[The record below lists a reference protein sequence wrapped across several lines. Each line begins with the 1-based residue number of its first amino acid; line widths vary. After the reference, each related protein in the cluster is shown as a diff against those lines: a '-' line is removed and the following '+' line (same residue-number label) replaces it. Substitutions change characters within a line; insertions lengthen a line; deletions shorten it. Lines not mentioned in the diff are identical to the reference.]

1 MNIRRKTVRRLMVLV
16 AGLLLFSGTVALLLV
31 HSIHKEQDTVARMRE
46 AAFRA
51 YDSHDNETAVKLFGS
66 YLNAGPAEGSDA
78 EAVYAYGMA
87 RSQVPMEGNRHI
99 AEAINLLQKYLDLA
113 PADPHDASH
122 QLLHLYTQARYNKES
137 HSLVASLLAK
147 NPRDVEAMRAQVIAM
162 VSERNLTGALA
173 ACHTLNQFDPDN
185 ALWQDRELRLMKD
198 LHQPTDQIVA
208 HAQQLLDAH
217 PNDPRFLAVM
227 AMAYDLAG
235 DKEKAAKSIETAAT
249 LPQPDAATA
258 LQIIALLE
266 RGPWPALTDD
276 LIARASA
283 QFKDPG
289 LQELALRRL
298 FERQQFAELVKRAK
312 DLDPKSAAARP
323 NVRGYDAIAQYQTS
337 HRAEGDAI
345 VAALASR
352 RDAASIAWAE
362 AIRARFAAPA
372 PEPAR
377 AIAAYNNAMAQDR
390 ANPVFPFYLG
400 DAHFALGETDEA
412 IRDWSAAA
420 RLSRTWATPIDRISR
435 ACSATRRWTD
445 ALSAAKVL
453 QARAP
458 GSPESQIAYA
468 IAAWGRIQNNPA
480 ELDGEAGAKLLA
492 HLETIRADL
501 PQESDTLPAYAA
513 LLSRRGNR
521 DKAMDVVRTAIH
533 SSAPLPETTFEQL
546 VLASRQ
552 EHWKLDGEI
561 LDAAEK
567 AHGLT
572 PSIAYSRAT
581 ALYLEGNQTEALN
594 LAETYRRSHA
604 GDAVWQLDDARFRD
618 AIGQPDALGRWRAL
632 CDANP
637 NDIRIQYATLSAPC
651 RLSDRGFWK
660 RTIDRVKGLTGPD
673 GQAWQIEQAR
683 WVLTGHPTALEL
695 DDAVD
700 TLEKIASA
708 SPELGEV
715 HRLLAQALLARN
727 KTEDA
732 AKATTELANL
742 HNRQPD
748 DLQLTGELTALLVAR
763 GLPDEATTLVDAV
776 ARDPKLDAAHRLWAA
791 QTYGDLGNYDAAI
804 KLLTDGNSD
813 SHAADRDAL
822 LASLYARS
830 GRQDEAKALYEK
842 LLADPAATPTTV
854 IAAGNFFSAAGQ
866 REDVE
871 QCLTRLKELKLTA
884 ESIALLQSQ
893 WQERQGDIDAA
904 IKTLADASHAHPGD
918 QQLWQA
924 WSGLMLRTG
933 KLDDADKIAG
943 AGLASLPADAGL
955 TAMRAGITRLRTLDR
970 SDATLL
976 IEAVSRNPEDPAVE
990 QTLDALG
997 NAKSQRQSARDTL
1010 SILRPI
1016 ADRYP
1021 RFLPAQQLVVG
1032 GDLATRDFTDAAN
1045 VASRA
1050 ASVLPGEPLPLEL
1063 LFRVQAAQGDW
1074 NAARLTALRWRRFA
1088 QANPLQPDLAIAQT
1102 YLQQPDADPAAA
1114 LKQLDPVMQGN
1125 APEPTRL
1132 AATLLY
1138 CRALIAAGRPDEAAD
1153 RLKPLLSKSPQW
1165 AGVWMELAATSKDT
1179 NSAEQWLKQLAPLLP
1194 AESQSLQIAL
1204 ADAWQRVGVRFQ
1216 SDPSFENAI
1225 GILGP
1230 IVESKEAPPA
1240 AWRVWALSNQ
1250 LSGHLAEADRGWQA
1264 LLDAEP
1270 ADPSNRNNLAFV
1282 LLLEGQK
1289 DQLKRAESLS
1299 RQAIAAQPDV
1309 STFYDTLARIEAQL
1323 GNSTEAIKNFRTALA
1338 KDPNDIE
1345 SMIGLADALQS
1356 QPTGRDEARSLLTRI
1371 NTMVDGGTPLMQP
1384 IRKQLEHVKTGLSA
1398 SVNPGE

>member
-16 AGLLLFSGTVALLLV
+16 AGLLVFSGAVALLLV
-31 HSIHKEQDTVARMRE
+31 HSIHKEQDTVAKMRE
-46 AAFRA
+46 AAFHA
-51 YDSHDNETAVKLFGS
+51 YDSHDNQTAVKLFGS

-122 QLLHLYTQARYNKES
+122 QLLHLYTQARYNKEA
-137 HSLVASLLAK
+137 HAMVASLLAR

-173 ACHTLNQFDPDN
+173 ACHALNQIDPDN

-217 PNDPRFLAVM
+217 PNDPRFQAVM

-235 DKEKAAKSIETAAT
+235 DQEKAASSIEKAAT

-276 LIARASA
+276 LISRASA

-289 LQELALRRL
+289 LEELALRRL
-298 FERQQFAELVKRAK
+298 FERQQFPDLVKRVK
-312 DLDPKSAAARP
+312 DLDLRLADARP
-323 NVRGYDAIAQYQTS
+323 NVLGYDAIAQYQTS

-345 VAALASR
+345 VSALAAR

-362 AIRARFAAPA
+362 AIRARFAIPA

-377 AIAAYNNAMAQDR
+377 AIAAYTNAMAQDR
-390 ANPVFPFYLG
+390 ANPVFPFDLG

-420 RLSRTWATPIDRISR
+420 RLSRTWASPIDRISR
-435 ACSATRRWTD
+435 AFSATHRWTD
-445 ALSAAKVL
+445 ALSAAKAL
-453 QARAP
+453 ELRAP
-458 GSPESQIAYA
+458 GSAESQIAYA
-468 IAAWGRIQNNPA
+468 IASWGRIQNKPA
-480 ELDGEAGAKLLA
+480 ELNGEAGANLLA
-492 HLETIRADL
+492 SLEMLRAHV
-501 PQESDTLPAYAA
+501 PQETETLPAYAT
-513 LLSRRGNR
+513 LLSHRGAH
-521 DKAMDVVRTAIH
+521 DKAIEAVKTAVH
-533 SSAPLPETTFEQL
+533 SATPLPETTFEQL
-546 VLASRQ
+546 LQASRQ
-552 EHWKLDGEI
+552 EHWQLDGEI

-572 PSIAYSRAT
+572 PGIAYSRAT
-581 ALYLEGNQTEALN
+581 SLYLEGKQTDALN
-594 LAETYRRSHA
+594 LAEENRRSHA
-604 GDAVWQLDDARFRD
+604 GDAAWQLDDARFRD
-618 AIGQPDALGRWRAL
+618 AIGQPDALGRWTAL
-632 CDANP
+632 CDAHA
-637 NDIRIQYATLSAPC
+637 NDIRIQYAALSAPC
-651 RLSDRGFWK
+651 RLSDRGFWE
-660 RTIDRVKGLTGPD
+660 RTIDRVKALTGPD

-683 WVLTGHPTALEL
+683 WVLTGHPTPVEL

-700 TLEKIASA
+700 TLEKVAAA
-708 SPELGEV
+708 SPELGEA
-715 HRLLAQALLARN
+715 HRLLAQALVVRN
-727 KTEDA
+727 KPEDA

-742 HNRQPD
+742 HSRQPD
-748 DLQLTGELTALLVAR
+748 DLQLTRELTALLVAR
-763 GLPDEATTLVDAV
+763 GLPGEAAALVDAV
-776 ARDPKLDAAHRLWAA
+776 AQDPKLDPAHRLWAA
-791 QTYGDLGNYDAAI
+791 QAYGELGNYDAAI
-804 KLLTDGNSD
+804 KLLTEGNSQ
-813 SHAADRDAL
+813 SADRDAL

-830 GRQDEAKALYEK
+830 GRQDDAKALYEK
-842 LLADPAATPTTV
+842 LVADPAATPTTV
-854 IAAGNFFSAAGQ
+854 IAAGNFFSAARQ
-866 REDVE
+866 REDME
-871 QCLTRLKELKLTA
+871 QCLTRLKELKFTV

-893 WQERQGDIDAA
+893 WQERQGDVDAA
-904 IKTLADASHAHPGD
+904 IKTLADASQAHPGEK
-918 QQLWQA
+918 QVWHA

-955 TAMRAGITRLRTLDR
+955 TAMRAEIAQLRTLDR
-970 SDATLL
+970 SDAALL
-976 IEAVSRNPEDPAVE
+976 IEAVSRNPDDPAVE
-990 QTLDALG
+990 QTLDALA
-997 NAKSQRQSARDTL
+997 NAKTHGQLARDTL

-1032 GDLATRDFTDAAN
+1032 RDLATRDFTDAAN

-1050 ASVLPGEPLPLEL
+1050 AGVLPGDPLPLEL

-1088 QANPLQPDLAIAQT
+1088 QANPLQPDLSIAQT

-1114 LKQLDPVMQGN
+1114 LKQLEPEMRES
-1125 APEPTRL
+1125 APESMRL
-1132 AATLLY
+1132 AATPLY
-1138 CRALIAAGRPDEAAD
+1138 CRALLAAGRSDGAAD
-1153 RLKPLLSKSPQW
+1153 RLKPLLSQSPQW
-1165 AGVWMELAATSKDT
+1165 AGVWMELAATCKDA
-1179 NSAEQWLKQLAPLLP
+1179 NAAAHWLKQLAPLLP
-1194 AESQSLQIAL
+1194 ADSQSLQIAL

-1216 SDPSFENAI
+1216 SDPAFENSI
-1225 GILGP
+1225 GILQP
-1230 IVESKEAPPA
+1230 IVESKTVPSR

-1250 LSGHLAEADRGWQA
+1250 FSGHLAEAEHAWQA
-1264 LLDAEP
+1264 LVDAEP
-1270 ADPSNRNNLAFV
+1270 SDPSNRNNLAFV

-1323 GNSTEAIKNFRTALA
+1323 GNSAQAIQNFRTALA
-1338 KDPNDIE
+1338 KNPNDIE
-1345 SMIGLADALQS
+1345 SMIGLADALQA

-1384 IRKQLEHVKTGLSA
+1384 IRKQLEHVKTALSA